1 MVKTVSHENSGDLVT
16 DTLIACGSG
25 GEIGSYKRTTI
36 CSKGFSADKN
46 KGRYLVVLL
55 KPQST
60 LQAGH
65 DLI

>member
-1 MVKTVSHENSGDLVT
+1 MKTVSHENSGDLVT

-25 GEIGSYKRTTI
+25 GEIGSYKKTRI

-46 KGRYLVVLL
+46 EGKYLLILL

-60 LQAGH
+60 PQAGH
-65 DLI
+65 YFI